1 MSVTPTDLTGT
12 ERAVL
17 LVLMAQARPVPN
29 ADLLAYGPKLDKR
42 SRDKLN
48 TLDLIES
55 ERVGG
60 RYVHELTDR
69 GWRLCRDI
77 IAAGAPPRSTGPAK
91 TLYTVLAGLG
101 RYLDT
106 ADLSL
111 AELFWPK
118 QAPSAADRITQ
129 AYTELAERP
138 GAWVG
143 LRTLRQ
149 QLDDV
154 ADLDDTLTQLYRT
167 GAISLI
173 PEENQKVLT
182 DEDRAAAITIG
193 GQAKHLIAIE
203 V

>member
-1 MSVTPTDLTGT
+1 M
-12 ERAVL
+12 
-17 LVLMAQARPVPN
+17 Q
-29 ADLLAYGPKLDKR
+29 
-42 SRDKLN
+42 
-48 TLDLIES
+48 
-55 ERVGG
+55 
-60 RYVHELTDR
+60 
-69 GWRLCRDI
+69 
-77 IAAGAPPRSTGPAK
+77 
-91 TLYTVLAGLG
+91 AGLD
-101 RYLDT
+101 RYLDA

-111 AELFWPK
+111 AELFWPRR
-118 QAPSAADRITQ
+118 APSTADRITQ
-129 AYTELAERP
+129 AYTELADRT

-149 QLDDV
+149 QLSDV
-154 ADLDDTLTQLYRT
+154 ADLDDTLSELYRT